1 MAIQC
6 PNCGAQL
13 SDNARFCTTCG
24 LQFTDEQQQG
34 KTTMFAGMNWPNSN
48 GAQASP
54 NSYSQQNWQ
63 NDYGRQTTQSSYP
76 QQYGNSYQQYQN
88 TYPQQQQYGNSYSA
102 QQYQNTG
109 PQQQQYGNS
118 YSTQQY
124 QNTGPQQPYGYNY
137 PPQQYQNTGPQQPY
151 QNTSPQQPYGYN
163 YPPQQYQNT
172 YNTYA
177 PQQNNSSFRTRLQR
191 LGKKKLI
198 IIGSSAV
205 AAIAAVVILLV
216 VLLGGSTVYKIDQV
230 TGSDSALES
239 DFDADYRAYAS
250 FEFKDGRIIESG
262 TLLGSEVS
270 DEIGKYNESTKKVTM
285 INDHVYRFEKSGDK
299 INPPAGIQTL
309 TINGKTDIWGSW
321 MTKSKSNYSSED
333 IVFDR
338 ITKKKAT
345 DCTPDETKQSVK
357 ITKIIDPMTNNTIYS
372 SGEWNTDEED
382 TLHKCTDARPKVGTI
397 SSTVTG
403 YDEDGNANEWT
414 ITSSANFGTYEL
426 GTYTVSV
433 AGTQVCSGSLG
444 SNGGSITCPGVK
456 TKPGTITVRVTDKA
470 GYVGSASK

>member
-1 MAIQC
+1 MGVNGRTA
-6 PNCGAQL
+6 GYYSAKTWYAAKTGT
-13 SDNARFCTTCG
+13 SDNGKGKAKDGWIATYSPVLATVIWNGNHDGRALTNG
-24 LQFTDEQQQG
+24 NYSGVKFT
-34 KTTMFAGMNWPNSN
+34 
-48 GAQASP
+48 
-54 NSYSQQNWQ
+54 
-63 NDYGRQTTQSSYP
+63 
-76 QQYGNSYQQYQN
+76 
-88 TYPQQQQYGNSYSA
+88 
-102 QQYQNTG
+102 
-109 PQQQQYGNS
+109 
-118 YSTQQY
+118 
-124 QNTGPQQPYGYNY
+124 
-137 PPQQYQNTGPQQPY
+137 
-151 QNTSPQQPYGYN
+151 
-163 YPPQQYQNT
+163 
-172 YNTYA
+172 
-177 PQQNNSSFRTRLQR
+177 
-191 LGKKKLI
+191 
-198 IIGSSAV
+198 
-205 AAIAAVVILLV
+205 IAANYMDRVHAE
-216 VLLGGSTVYKIDQV
+216 VY
-230 TGSDSALES
+230 G
-239 DFDADYRAYAS
+239 AD
-250 FEFKDGRIIESG
+250 
-262 TLLGSEVS
+262 
-270 DEIGKYNESTKKVTM
+270 GKW
-285 INDHVYRFEKSGDK
+285 KSGDK